1 MQSLQNYI
9 ISNKINN
16 EYILENNLQYVDSAF
31 YKIKVYIKNS
41 TNTPIVE
48 GFRQGTYDV
57 LFNINERIAL
67 TNFMY
72 SITEYYMYTLMVE
85 NGIIDENLNEGLG
98 DILKNTKEF
107 LKKKSDQIQDKV
119 GFLKERLNTLYKF
132 LRDIAQGA
140 IKSVK
145 DLCLKFVSMMVKF
158 GCSVSELIEKF
169 KADKKAAQ
177 SELTSRLVKLLKLKE
192 LWEKFK
198 NVFVDTDKINNSKPV
213 KEAKDNEESSNEKS
227 SEEDEK
233 NEYDYAAQAK
243 AEYSKKNWGGLIGN
257 VLMNTLINTIVHVV
271 ACIVIPAIIT
281 CIGGPFVGVFAEG
294 IAKLLW
300 AGPTIWK
307 LLERQINLW
316 RSSDW
321 DKYTTLQKW
330 FSNLMFGIMLIWSI
344 YKVWDGIKQI
354 YDFCTSWAT
363 NAKDTLLPSAN
374 VQNMAKWINSIYK
387 SLTGNNA
394 KGFDEMVKVLDDV
407 AKKEYEKLG
416 KFNEET
422 MDKKDVVKT
431 RKDTNTETIGS
442 TKDDIEKEFEKTSYK
457 SSTQAVKLI
466 QKHAISASQLD
477 KLGDDDTVT
486 VALNGFFNPNKNE
499 WSAKLVQHI
508 TEQTGMSKDE
518 VIKILSDSHPLN
530 KHLNGMCARAGSMEF
545 WNVPAKVAK
554 AINGF
559 QTANG
564 VEAIAIG
571 AAKEVT
577 NVVKY
582 YTKEIIGKI
591 GSWNWFD
598 AFGFGPFEHE
608 YFATMNKSGKYFLL
622 RIGSSKGKIYDIV
635 RSENYTYTDAKNKFK
650 DLNKDAF
657 ESGEQILRD
666 VEVSIRSMSDNGAKS
681 ESLFDEYDD
690 IIYESQDEYADQVDD
705 INEEIKNLKNKEDK
719 DKIKKLEELLKQI
732 IKITNKIDK
741 KNNEIIEY
749 NKNEEDESKH
759 KKLISKTTINQAKRC
774 KDNIENKLNK
784 LKESNNKENK
794 EETSSK
800 DAKSETPKVDSDTQ
814 KNADNIADKQI
825 EMLKKI
831 ENEKTIMVL
840 YGKPWKMPKESKQT
854 NEDAELFDY
863 SYDEYLYEDNEEN
876 KKDNEEVPV
885 ILFNSLF
892 MGAIDLVP
900 YDKKGP
906 RKHPLF
912 LKGFEGSYEVLPKD
926 GGMSKEEISNFFSDI
941 LYNSFMTCY
950 NIADNRPIH
959 AKKTGI
965 LKNKTKYEINPDY
978 VSGKLDFGGFTKEE
992 CLEIANSK
1000 GKPAS
1005 KFLGASLYKS
1015 VDSIY
1020 SKRKHVTT
1028 EQDEKKRSEAVAIMA
1043 KDIKDNPKVKQV
1055 LDNPKNKN
1063 LKKNLLKSDGSVDT
1077 KELDRLFNSINRIEQ
1092 SYDPSKPKKTLF
1104 SRIKSMFK
1112 KLFGKDEKDLAKK
1125 YEPNEI
1131 SALAFALKSAKEQRA
1146 KKYRQKNKQ
1155 LQDTPKNESIKDLY
1169 FEDFRDWSVFEM
1181 ANFEKIMK
1189 ICNDECD
1196 DTEDENVTEHLKRY
1210 NLTLYIKRN
1219 TI

>member
-1 MQSLQNYI
+1 MQSFQNYI
-9 ISNKINN
+9 ISDKINN
-16 EYILENNLQYVDSAF
+16 DYILEDNLQYIDSAF
-31 YKIKVYIKNS
+31 SKIKVYIKNS

-72 SITEYYMYTLMVE
+72 SITEHYMYTLMVE

-145 DLCLKFVSMMVKF
+145 DLCLKFVSMMIKF

-198 NVFVDTDKINNSKPV
+198 NVFVNTDKINNAKPV
-213 KEAKDNEESSNEKS
+213 KEAKDNEES

-271 ACIVIPAIIT
+271 ACIVIPAIVT

-294 IAKLLW
+294 VAKLLW
-300 AGPTIWK
+300 ASPTIWK
-307 LLERQINLW
+307 LFERQTNLW
-316 RSSDW
+316 FSSEW

-330 FSNLMFGIMLIWSI
+330 FSNLMFGIMFIWSI
-344 YKVWDGIKQI
+344 YKIWDGIGQI
-354 YDFCTSWAT
+354 YDFCTAWAT

-416 KFNEET
+416 KFDEET
-422 MDKKDVVKT
+422 MDKKTVVKD
-431 RKDTNTETIGS
+431 KEVKSTETIGS

-477 KLGDDDTVT
+477 KLGDNDTVT
-486 VALNGFFNPNKNE
+486 VALNGFFNPSKNE
-499 WSAKLVQHI
+499 WSAKLVKHI
-508 TEQTGMSKDE
+508 SEQTGMSKE
-518 VIKILSDSHPLN
+518 EIIKILSDSHPLN

-559 QTANG
+559 KTANG

-577 NVVKY
+577 NIVKD
-582 YTKEIIGKI
+582 YTTEIIGKI

-635 RSENYTYTDAKNKFK
+635 RSENYTYDDAKNKFK

-666 VEVSIRSMSDNGAKS
+666 VEVSIRSMSNDEAKS

-690 IIYESQDEYADQVDD
+690 IIYES
-705 INEEIKNLKNKEDK
+705 
-719 DKIKKLEELLKQI
+719 
-732 IKITNKIDK
+732 
-741 KNNEIIEY
+741 
-749 NKNEEDESKH
+749 
-759 KKLISKTTINQAKRC
+759 
-774 KDNIENKLNK
+774 
-784 LKESNNKENK
+784 
-794 EETSSK
+794 SK
-800 DAKSETPKVDSDTQ
+800 DTKSETPKVDPDAQ

-825 EMLKKI
+825 EMLNKI

-840 YGKPWKMPKESKQT
+840 YGKPWKMPKENKQT

-863 SYDEYLYEDNEEN
+863 SYDEYLYEDNEEDKN
-876 KKDNEEVPV
+876 DDKEVPV

-950 NIADNRPIH
+950 NIADNKPIH
-959 AKKTGI
+959 AKKTG
-965 LKNKTKYEINPDY
+965 LFKNKTKYEINPDY

-1020 SKRKHVTT
+1020 NKRRHVTT
-1028 EQDEKKRSEAVAIMA
+1028 EQDEKKKSEAVAIMA

-1055 LDNPKNKN
+1055 LDDPKNKN

-1131 SALAFALKSAKEQRA
+1131 FALAAALKSAKTPRRYV
-1146 KKYRQKNKQ
+1146 KKQS
-1155 LQDTPKNESIKDLY
+1155 QDTPKNESIEDSY

>member
-1 MQSLQNYI
+1 MQSFQNYI
-9 ISNKINN
+9 ISDKINN
-16 EYILENNLQYVDSAF
+16 DYILEDNLQYIDSAF
-31 YKIKVYIKNS
+31 SKIKVYIKNS

-72 SITEYYMYTLMVE
+72 SITEHYMYTLMVE

-177 SELTSRLVKLLKLKE
+177 SELTSRIVKLLKLKE
-192 LWEKFK
+192 LWKKFK
-198 NVFVDTDKINNSKPV
+198 NVFVDTDKINNAKPV
-213 KEAKDNEESSNEKS
+213 KEAKDNEES

-271 ACIVIPAIIT
+271 VCIAIPAIVT

-294 IAKLLW
+294 LAKLVW
-300 AGPTIWK
+300 AGPTIWN

-330 FSNLMFGIMLIWSI
+330 FSNLMFGIMFIWSI
-344 YKVWDGIKQI
+344 YKIWDGIGQI
-354 YDFCTSWAT
+354 YDFCKAWAT

-416 KFNEET
+416 KFDEET

-431 RKDTNTETIGS
+431 KKDTNTETIGL

-477 KLGDDDTVT
+477 KLGDNDTVT
-486 VALNGFFNPNKNE
+486 VALNGFFNPSKNE
-499 WSAKLVQHI
+499 WSAKLVKHI
-508 TEQTGMSKDE
+508 SEQTGMSKE
-518 VIKILSDSHPLN
+518 EIIKILSDSHPLN

-564 VEAIAIG
+564 VEAVAIG

-582 YTKEIIGKI
+582 YTTEIIGKI

-635 RSENYTYTDAKNKFK
+635 RSENYTYADAKKEFEKYNSSAFK
-650 DLNKDAF
+650 
-657 ESGEQILRD
+657 SGEQILRD
-666 VEVSIRSMSDNGAKS
+666 VEVSIRSMSNDEAKS

-705 INEEIKNLKNKEDK
+705 INNEIKNLKNKEDK

-732 IKITNKIDK
+732 IKITDKIDK
-741 KNNEIIEY
+741 ENNEIIEY

-774 KDNIENKLNK
+774 KNNIENELNK

-794 EETSSK
+794 EESSSK
-800 DAKSETPKVDSDTQ
+800 DTKSETPKVDPDTQ

-840 YGKPWKMPKESKQT
+840 YGKPWKMPKENKKT

-863 SYDEYLYEDNEEN
+863 SYDEYLYEDNEEDKN
-876 KKDNEEVPV
+876 DEEVPV

-950 NIADNRPIH
+950 NIADNRPIY
-959 AKKTGI
+959 AKKTG
-965 LKNKTKYEINPDY
+965 LFKNKTKYEINPDY

-1055 LDNPKNKN
+1055 LDDPKNKN

-1155 LQDTPKNESIKDLY
+1155 LQDTPKNESIEDSY
-1169 FEDFRDWSVFEM
+1169 FEDFRDWGVFEM

>member
-1 MQSLQNYI
+1 MQSFQNYI
-9 ISNKINN
+9 ISDKINN
-16 EYILENNLQYVDSAF
+16 DYILEDNLQYIDSAF
-31 YKIKVYIKNS
+31 SKIKVYIKNS

-72 SITEYYMYTLMVE
+72 SITEHYMYTLMVE

-119 GFLKERLNTLYKF
+119 GFLKEKLNTLYKF

-177 SELTSRLVKLLKLKE
+177 SELTSRIVKLLKLKE
-192 LWEKFK
+192 LWKKFK
-198 NVFVDTDKINNSKPV
+198 NVFVDTDKINNAKPV
-213 KEAKDNEESSNEKS
+213 KEAKDDEESSDEKS

-271 ACIVIPAIIT
+271 VCIAIPAIVT

-294 IAKLLW
+294 LAKLVW

-330 FSNLMFGIMLIWSI
+330 FSNLMFGIMFIWSI
-344 YKVWDGIKQI
+344 YKIWDGIKQI
-354 YDFCTSWAT
+354 YDFGTAWAT

-422 MDKKDVVKT
+422 MDKKDVVKD
-431 RKDTNTETIGS
+431 KEVKSTETIGS

-477 KLGDDDTVT
+477 KLGDNDTVT
-486 VALNGFFNPNKNE
+486 VALNGFFNPSKNE
-499 WSAKLVQHI
+499 WSAKLVKHI
-508 TEQTGMSKDE
+508 SEQTGMSKE
-518 VIKILSDSHPLN
+518 EIIKILSDSHPLN

-577 NVVKY
+577 NIVKD
-582 YTKEIIGKI
+582 YTTEIIGKI

-598 AFGFGPFEHE
+598 AFGFGPFERE

-622 RIGSSKGKIYDIV
+622 RIGSNKGKIYDIV
-635 RSENYTYTDAKNKFK
+635 RSENYTYDDAKNKFEEY
-650 DLNKDAF
+650 NSSAF

-666 VEVSIRSMSDNGAKS
+666 VEVSIRSMSNDESKS

-705 INEEIKNLKNKEDK
+705 INNEIENLKNKEDN
-719 DKIKKLEELLKQI
+719 DKIKKLEELLEN
-732 IKITNKIDK
+732 ITDIIDK
-741 KNNEIIEY
+741 INKENEEIIEY
-749 NKNEEDESKH
+749 NKKEKDKSKH
-759 KKLISKTTINQAKRC
+759 KQLISRQTRNQAKRC

-794 EETSSK
+794 EETSEK
-800 DAKSETPKVDSDTQ
+800 ETPKVDPDTQ

-825 EMLKKI
+825 EMLNKIKDKKI
-831 ENEKTIMVL
+831 KTIMVL
-840 YGKPWKMPKESKQT
+840 YGKPWKMPKETKQT

-876 KKDNEEVPV
+876 KKDDEEVPV

-950 NIADNRPIH
+950 NIADNKPIY

-965 LKNKTKYEINPDY
+965 LKNKTKYEINPNY
-978 VSGKLDFGGFTKEE
+978 ISGKLDFGGFTKEE

-1043 KDIKDNPKVKQV
+1043 KDIETNPKVKQV
-1055 LDNPKNKN
+1055 LDDPKNKN

-1104 SRIKSMFK
+1104 SRIKSVFK

-1155 LQDTPKNESIKDLY
+1155 SQDTPKNESIEDSY
-1169 FEDFRDWSVFEM
+1169 FEDFRDWGVFEM

>member
-1 MQSLQNYI
+1 MQSFQNYI
-9 ISNKINN
+9 ISDKINN
-16 EYILENNLQYVDSAF
+16 DYILEDNLQYIDSAF
-31 YKIKVYIKNS
+31 SKIKVYIKNS

-72 SITEYYMYTLMVE
+72 SITEHYMYTLMVE

-177 SELTSRLVKLLKLKE
+177 SELTSRIVKLLKLKE
-192 LWEKFK
+192 LWKKFK
-198 NVFVDTDKINNSKPV
+198 NVFVDTDKINNAKPV
-213 KEAKDNEESSNEKS
+213 KEAKDDEESSDEKS

-271 ACIVIPAIIT
+271 VCIAIPAIVT

-294 IAKLLW
+294 LAKLVW

-330 FSNLMFGIMLIWSI
+330 FSNLMFGIMFIWSI

-354 YDFCTSWAT
+354 YDFGTAWAT

-407 AKKEYEKLG
+407 AKKEYKKLG

-431 RKDTNTETIGS
+431 KKDTNTETIGS

-477 KLGDDDTVT
+477 KLGDNDTVT
-486 VALNGFFNPNKNE
+486 VALNGFFNPSKNE
-499 WSAKLVQHI
+499 WSAKLVKHI
-508 TEQTGMSKDE
+508 SEQTGMSKE
-518 VIKILSDSHPLN
+518 EIIKILSDSHPLN

-577 NVVKY
+577 NIVKD
-582 YTKEIIGKI
+582 YTTEIIGKI

-598 AFGFGPFEHE
+598 AFGFGPFERE

-635 RSENYTYTDAKNKFK
+635 RSENYTYANAKNEFEKYNSSAFK
-650 DLNKDAF
+650 
-657 ESGEQILRD
+657 SGEQILRD
-666 VEVSIRSMSDNGAKS
+666 VEVSIRSMSNDEAKS

-705 INEEIKNLKNKEDK
+705 INNEIKNLKNKEDK

-732 IKITNKIDK
+732 IKITDKIDK
-741 KNNEIIEY
+741 ENNEIIEY

-759 KKLISKTTINQAKRC
+759 KKLISKTTINQAERC
-774 KDNIENKLNK
+774 KDNIENELKK
-784 LKESNNKENK
+784 LKKSNNKENK
-794 EETSSK
+794 EESFK
-800 DAKSETPKVDSDTQ
+800 KETPKVDPDAQ

-825 EMLKKI
+825 EMLNKI
-831 ENEKTIMVL
+831 KDKKTIMVL
-840 YGKPWKMPKESKQT
+840 YGKPWKMPKENKQT

-876 KKDNEEVPV
+876 KKDDEEVPV

-959 AKKTGI
+959 AKKTGMF
-965 LKNKTKYEINPDY
+965 KNKTKYEINPDY

-1055 LDNPKNKN
+1055 LDDPKNKN

-1131 SALAFALKSAKEQRA
+1131 FALAAALKSAKTVRQNEY
-1146 KKYRQKNKQ
+1146 KKGSKKNS
-1155 LQDTPKNESIKDLY
+1155 TNVTAKNESIEDSY

>member
-1 MQSLQNYI
+1 MQSFQNYI
-9 ISNKINN
+9 ISDKINN
-16 EYILENNLQYVDSAF
+16 DYILEDNLQYIDSAF
-31 YKIKVYIKNS
+31 SKIKVYIKNS

-72 SITEYYMYTLMVE
+72 SITEHYMYTLMVE

-177 SELTSRLVKLLKLKE
+177 SELTSRIVKLLKLKE
-192 LWEKFK
+192 LWKKFK
-198 NVFVDTDKINNSKPV
+198 NVFVDTDKINNAKPV
-213 KEAKDNEESSNEKS
+213 KEAKDNEESSDEKS

-271 ACIVIPAIIT
+271 VCIAIPAIVT

-294 IAKLLW
+294 LAKLVW

-330 FSNLMFGIMLIWSI
+330 FSNLMFGIMFIWAI
-344 YKVWDGIKQI
+344 YKIWDGIGQI
-354 YDFCTSWAT
+354 YDFCKAWAT

-416 KFNEET
+416 KFDEET
-422 MDKKDVVKT
+422 MDKKTVVKD
-431 RKDTNTETIGS
+431 KEVKSTETIGS
-442 TKDDIEKEFEKTSYK
+442 TKDNIEKEFEKTSYK

-466 QKHAISASQLD
+466 QKHAMSASQLD
-477 KLGDDDTVT
+477 ELGDNDTVT
-486 VALNGFFNPNKNE
+486 VALNGFFNPSKNE
-499 WSAKLVQHI
+499 WSAKLVKHI
-508 TEQTGMSKDE
+508 SEQTGMSKE
-518 VIKILSDSHPLN
+518 EIIKILSDSHPLN

-577 NVVKY
+577 NIVKD
-582 YTKEIIGKI
+582 YTTEIIGKI

-635 RSENYTYTDAKNKFK
+635 RSENYTYADAKKEFEKYNSSAFK
-650 DLNKDAF
+650 
-657 ESGEQILRD
+657 SGEQILRD
-666 VEVSIRSMSDNGAKS
+666 VEVSIRSMSNDEAKS

-690 IIYESQDEYADQVDD
+690 IIYESRDAYVKQ
-705 INEEIKNLKNKEDK
+705 INEIKNYIAKLL
-719 DKIKKLEELLKQI
+719 KKLEKKKIKESDVIKELEDKLE
-732 IKITNKIDK
+732 KITNIIKNINTDNENGESGKKQPIPDKTID
-741 KNNEIIEY
+741 
-749 NKNEEDESKH
+749 
-759 KKLISKTTINQAKRC
+759 LAKRC
-774 KDNIENKLNK
+774 KDNIENKLK
-784 LKESNNKENK
+784 ELKESNNKENK
-794 EETSSK
+794 EESSSK
-800 DAKSETPKVDSDTQ
+800 DTKSETPKVDPDTQ

-840 YGKPWKMPKESKQT
+840 YGKPWKMPKENKQT

-876 KKDNEEVPV
+876 KKDDEEVPV

-950 NIADNRPIH
+950 NIADNKPIH
-959 AKKTGI
+959 AKKTG
-965 LKNKTKYEINPDY
+965 LFKNKTKYEINPNY
-978 VSGKLDFGGFTKEE
+978 ISGKLDFGGFTKEE

-1020 SKRKHVTT
+1020 NKRRHVTT
-1028 EQDEKKRSEAVAIMA
+1028 EQDEKKKSEAVAIMA

-1055 LDNPKNKN
+1055 LDDPKNKN

-1131 SALAFALKSAKEQRA
+1131 FALAAALKSAKTARQNEY
-1146 KKYRQKNKQ
+1146 KKGSKKNS
-1155 LQDTPKNESIKDLY
+1155 TNVTAKNESIEDSY

>member
-1 MQSLQNYI
+1 MQSFQNYI
-9 ISNKINN
+9 ISDKINN
-16 EYILENNLQYVDSAF
+16 DYILEDNLQYIDSAF
-31 YKIKVYIKNS
+31 SKIKVYIKNS
-41 TNTPIVE
+41 ANTPIVE

-72 SITEYYMYTLMVE
+72 SITEHYMYTLMVE

-198 NVFVDTDKINNSKPV
+198 NVFVDTDKINNAKPV
-213 KEAKDNEESSNEKS
+213 KEAKDNEES

-271 ACIVIPAIIT
+271 VCIAIPAIVT

-294 IAKLLW
+294 LAKLVW
-300 AGPTIWK
+300 AGPTIWN

-330 FSNLMFGIMLIWSI
+330 FSNLMFGIMFIWSI
-344 YKVWDGIKQI
+344 YKIWDGIGQI
-354 YDFCTSWAT
+354 YDFCKAWAT

-416 KFNEET
+416 KFDEET
-422 MDKKDVVKT
+422 MDKKTVVKD
-431 RKDTNTETIGS
+431 KEVKSTETIGS

-486 VALNGFFNPNKNE
+486 VALNGFFNPSKNE
-499 WSAKLVQHI
+499 WSAKLVKHI
-508 TEQTGMSKDE
+508 SEQTGMSKE
-518 VIKILSDSHPLN
+518 EIIKILSDSHPLN

-577 NVVKY
+577 HIVKD
-582 YTKEIIGKI
+582 YTTEIIGKI

-598 AFGFGPFEHE
+598 AFGFGPFERE

-635 RSENYTYTDAKNKFK
+635 RSENYTYADAKREFEKYNSS
-650 DLNKDAF
+650 AF

-681 ESLFDEYDD
+681 ESLFDEYDA
-690 IIYESQDEYADQVDD
+690 IIYESQDKYADQVDD
-705 INEEIKNLKNKEDK
+705 INNEIENLKNKEDN
-719 DKIKKLEELLKQI
+719 DKIKKLEELLEN
-732 IKITNKIDK
+732 ITNIIDK
-741 KNNEIIEY
+741 INKENEKIIEY
-749 NKNEEDESKH
+749 NKKEKDKSKH
-759 KKLISKTTINQAKRC
+759 KQLISRQTRNQAKRC

-794 EETSSK
+794 EETSEK
-800 DAKSETPKVDSDTQ
+800 ETPKVDPDTQ

-825 EMLKKI
+825 EMLNKI
-831 ENEKTIMVL
+831 KDKGIKTIMVL
-840 YGKPWKMPKESKQT
+840 YGKPWKMPKENKQT

-876 KKDNEEVPV
+876 KKDDEEVPV
-885 ILFNSLF
+885 VLFNSLF

-950 NIADNRPIH
+950 NIADNKPIY

-965 LKNKTKYEINPDY
+965 LKNKTKYEINPNY
-978 VSGKLDFGGFTKEE
+978 ISGKLDFGGFTKEE

-1028 EQDEKKRSEAVAIMA
+1028 EQDEKKKSEAVAAMA
-1043 KDIKDNPKVKQV
+1043 KDIETNPKVKKV
-1055 LDNPKNKN
+1055 LDKYEN
-1063 LKKNLLKSDGSVDT
+1063 LKKNLLKSNGTVDT
-1077 KELDRLFNSINRIEQ
+1077 DELYRLFNSINRIEQ

-1104 SRIKSMFK
+1104 SRIKSVFK
-1112 KLFGKDEKDLAKK
+1112 KLFGKGEKDLAKK

-1131 SALAFALKSAKEQRA
+1131 FALAAALKSTKTPRKYV
-1146 KKYRQKNKQ
+1146 KKQS
-1155 LQDTPKNESIKDLY
+1155 QDTPKNESIEDSY
-1169 FEDFRDWSVFEM
+1169 FEDFRDWGVFEM
-1181 ANFEKIMK
+1181 SNFEKIMK

>member
-1 MQSLQNYI
+1 MQSFQNYI
-9 ISNKINN
+9 ISDKINN
-16 EYILENNLQYVDSAF
+16 DYILEDNLQYIDSAF
-31 YKIKVYIKNS
+31 SKIKVYIKNS
-41 TNTPIVE
+41 ANTPIVE

-72 SITEYYMYTLMVE
+72 SITEHYMYTLMVE

-177 SELTSRLVKLLKLKE
+177 SELTSRIVKLLKLKE

-198 NVFVDTDKINNSKPV
+198 NVFVDTDKINNAKPV
-213 KEAKDNEESSNEKS
+213 KEAKDDKETSKNNEESSKKDKES

-257 VLMNTLINTIVHVV
+257 VLMNTLINTIAHVAV
-271 ACIVIPAIIT
+271 CIVIPAIVT
-281 CIGGPFVGVFAEG
+281 CIGGPFVGVLAEG
-294 IAKLLW
+294 LCKLLW

-307 LLERQINLW
+307 LFERQTNLW
-316 RSSDW
+316 FSSEW

-354 YDFCTSWAT
+354 YDFGTAWAT

-374 VQNMAKWINSIYK
+374 VQNMAKWINGIYK

-407 AKKEYEKLG
+407 AKKEYKKLG
-416 KFNEET
+416 QFNEET

-431 RKDTNTETIGS
+431 KKDTNTEIIGS

-477 KLGDDDTVT
+477 KLGDNDTVT
-486 VALNGFFNPNKNE
+486 VALNGFFNPSKNE

-564 VEAIAIG
+564 VEAVAIG

-598 AFGFGPFEHE
+598 AFGFGPFERE

-635 RSENYTYTDAKNKFK
+635 RSENYTYVDAKNKFK

-666 VEVSIRSMSDNGAKS
+666 VEVSIRSMSNDEAKS

-705 INEEIKNLKNKEDK
+705 INNEIENLKNKEDN
-719 DKIKKLEELLKQI
+719 DKIKKLEELLKN
-732 IKITNKIDK
+732 ITDIIDK
-741 KNNEIIEY
+741 INKENEEIIEY
-749 NKNEEDESKH
+749 NKKEKDKSKH
-759 KKLISKTTINQAKRC
+759 KQLISRQTRNQAKRC

-794 EETSSK
+794 EETSEK
-800 DAKSETPKVDSDTQ
+800 ETPKVDPDTQ

-825 EMLKKI
+825 EMLNKI
-831 ENEKTIMVL
+831 KDKGIKTIMVL
-840 YGKPWKMPKESKQT
+840 YGKPWKMPKENKKT
-854 NEDAELFDY
+854 NEDTELFDY

-876 KKDNEEVPV
+876 KKDDEEVPV
-885 ILFNSLF
+885 VLFNSLF

-950 NIADNRPIH
+950 NIADNKPIY

-965 LKNKTKYEINPDY
+965 LKNKTKYEINPNY
-978 VSGKLDFGGFTKEE
+978 ISGKLNFGGFTKEE

-1055 LDNPKNKN
+1055 LDKYPN
-1063 LKKNLLKSDGSVDT
+1063 LKKNLLKSNETVDT
-1077 KELDRLFNSINRIEQ
+1077 DELYRLFNSINRIEQ

-1131 SALAFALKSAKEQRA
+1131 FALAAALKSAK
-1146 KKYRQKNKQ
+1146 KQ
-1155 LQDTPKNESIKDLY
+1155 SQNTPKNESIEDSY
-1169 FEDFRDWSVFEM
+1169 FEDFRDWGVFEM

-1196 DTEDENVTEHLKRY
+1196 DTEDENVTEYLKRY